1 MALDDIDNSL
11 FLSDYDTFAQC
22 LLPIVNK
29 ERALEGLPP
38 LEGEQAMDYYL
49 DLINEH
55 RKTSGTSDNAT
66 SSEAS

>member
-66 SSEAS
+66 SAEAS

>member
-55 RKTSGTSDNAT
+55 RNTSGTSDNAT
-66 SSEAS
+66 SAEAS